1 MDGIALALDELL
13 GADTELVA
21 WDNLPPDKQQQIQ
34 RALATQTFP
43 SYLVSP
49 KTQQQLAK
57 LISLAQDR
65 NWQILTCGS
74 GSKLGWGGLVSQA
87 DLVVSTQHLNRIID
101 HAVADLTVTVEAGV
115 TLKQLQDTLKST
127 GQFLPLDPAYPE
139 TATVGGIMAT
149 ADAGSWRQGYG
160 GVRDLVLGLS
170 FVRADGQI
178 AKAGGRVVKN
188 VAGYDLMKLFTGS
201 YGTLG
206 IISQI
211 TFRTYPLPET
221 SATVILT
228 GAAEKLS
235 KAASTLLNSSLTPT
249 SLDLLSAGVVKALN
263 LGAGMGL
270 LVRFQSIAASVKQQS
285 EQVREL
291 ALSLDLKVD
300 SFSGNDRADLWEQL
314 SQTIRKSAT
323 ESTVICKIGILPDA
337 AVEFL
342 EKLDLWSNQSGLGQI
357 SVGSGLGNLQ
367 LVSDNLE
374 LLKKLRLHCS
384 EHRGFLSIL
393 ESPVAFKQKI
403 EPWGYTGN
411 SLGMMQ
417 KIKQQF
423 DPKNIF
429 NPGRYF

>member
-13 GADTELVA
+13 GADTDLVA
-21 WDNLPPDKQQQIQ
+21 WGDLPLHQQQQIQ
-34 RALATQTFP
+34 RTLATQNFP

-65 NWQILTCGS
+65 NWQILICGS
-74 GSKLGWGGLVSQA
+74 GSKLGWGGLVSKV

-115 TLKQLQDTLKST
+115 TLKQLQDTLQST

-228 GAAEKLS
+228 GAAEKLRQ
-235 KAASTLLNSSLTPT
+235 AASSLLNSSLTPT
-249 SLDLLSAGVVKALN
+249 SLDLISAGVVKALN
-263 LGAGMGL
+263 LGTEMGL
-270 LVRFQSIAASVKQQS
+270 LVRFQSIAESVKQQS

-291 ALSLDLKVD
+291 ALGLALKIDDVQD
-300 SFSGNDRADLWEQL
+300 NLWQQL
-314 SQTIRKSAT
+314 SQTIRASAT
-323 ESTVICKIGILPDA
+323 ESAVICKIGILPDA

-342 EKLDLWSNQSGLGQI
+342 EELYLWSNQTELAQI
-357 SVGSGLGNLQ
+357 SAGSGLGNLQ
-367 LVSDNLE
+367 LASDDLE
-374 LLKKLRLHCS
+374 LLRKLRLHCT
-384 EHRGFLSIL
+384 EHGGFLSIL
-393 ESPVAFKQKI
+393 ESPVAVKQNI

-429 NPGRYF
+429 NPGRYL